1 MHPFRGLF
9 GRLVLGQVLV
19 IAAGAVS
26 LAVVAIAVAP
36 AIFHQHVKDALGA
49 VPSGEMHHLDQAF
62 QDTLVLALAAA
73 VGVAVIT
80 ALAMSL
86 LLAKRI
92 ADPIDELA
100 DAARRV
106 ASGEL
111 GVRVALTGADEL
123 RAVSASFNWLAEDL
137 EASERER
144 RAFIS
149 DVTHELR
156 TPVATIDGYLEG
168 LADGV
173 VAAEAETWS
182 MLRTQTDRMR
192 RLIDDL
198 TTLTRAVEG
207 RIDLR
212 ISPLNVAD
220 VVGTAAAAAR
230 PAFASKSV
238 RQDVDAEQIDI
249 QADPD
254 RLGEVMAN
262 LLTNAL
268 RHTPPSGTVTLGAH
282 RIPTGAR
289 IEVAD
294 TGDGIPPDELE
305 RIFDRF
311 HRVDPSRSRASGG
324 SGLGL
329 PISRA
334 LIQAHGGTIHAE
346 PAAGTNGLR
355 VIIELPG
362 TLPASDTSPGSRD

>member
-1 MHPFRGLF
+1 MNPFRSLF

-26 LAVVAIAVAP
+26 LAVVAVAIAP
-36 AIFHQHVKDALGA
+36 AIFHQHVKDALGV

-73 VGVAVIT
+73 VGVAAIT

-92 ADPIDELA
+92 ADPIDDLA
-100 DAARRV
+100 DAAQRV

-123 RAVSASFNWLAEDL
+123 RAVSASFNRLAEDL

-149 DVTHELR
+149 DVAHELR

-173 VAAEAETWS
+173 VTAAPETWT

-198 TTLTRAVEG
+198 TTLTRADEG

-212 ISPLNVAD
+212 ISPLD
-220 VVGTAAAAAR
+220 VTDVLEAAAAAAQ
-230 PAFASKSV
+230 PAFFSKRV
-238 RQDVDAEQIDI
+238 ALEIDAEHIGI
-249 QADPD
+249 HADPD

-262 LLTNAL
+262 LLANAL
-268 RHTPPSGTVTLGAH
+268 RHTPSDGTVTLRAYRTAIGV
-282 RIPTGAR
+282 RIAVT
-289 IEVAD
+289 D
-294 TGDGIPPDELE
+294 TGEGIPLDELE

-311 HRVDPSRSRASGG
+311 HRIDPSRSRASGG

-334 LIQAHGGTIHAE
+334 LIQAHGGTIRAE
-346 PAAGTNGLR
+346 PAPDSSGVR
-355 VIIELPG
+355 MIIDLPDA
-362 TLPASDTSPGSRD
+362 PDA

>member
-1 MHPFRGLF
+1 MHPFRSLF

-26 LAVVAIAVAP
+26 LAVVAVAVAP
-36 AIFHQHVKDALGA
+36 AIFHQHVENALGV

-62 QDTLVLALAAA
+62 QDTLILALAAA
-73 VGVAVIT
+73 VGVAAIT
-80 ALAMSL
+80 ALAISL

-92 ADPIDELA
+92 AAPIDDLA
-100 DAARRV
+100 DAAQRV
-106 ASGEL
+106 AAGDL

-123 RAVSASFNWLAEDL
+123 RAVSESFNRLAEDL
-137 EASERER
+137 EASERGR

-149 DVTHELR
+149 DVAHELR

-168 LADGV
+168 LSDGIVIAD
-173 VAAEAETWS
+173 AETWT
-182 MLRTQTDRMR
+182 MLRLQADRMR

-198 TTLTRAVEG
+198 TTLTRADEG

-212 ISPLNVAD
+212 ISSLNLAD
-220 VVGTAAAAAR
+220 VLENAAAACQQEFSA
-230 PAFASKSV
+230 KGV
-238 RQDVDAEQIDI
+238 GLNVHAEQIDVH
-249 QADPD
+249 ADPD

-262 LLTNAL
+262 LLANAL
-268 RHTPPSGTVTLGAH
+268 RHTPPGGTVTASSH
-282 RIPTGAR
+282 RVPSGVR

-294 TGDGIPPDELE
+294 TGEGIPPDELE

-311 HRVDPSRSRASGG
+311 HRIDPSRSRSTGG

-334 LIQAHGGTIHAE
+334 LIRAHGGSIHAE
-346 PAAGTNGLR
+346 PASGTSGMR
-355 VIIELPG
+355 MVVD
-362 TLPASDTSPGSRD
+362 LPASSPA

>member
-1 MHPFRGLF
+1 MQPFRSLF

-19 IAAGAVS
+19 IAAGAIS

-36 AIFHQHVKDALGA
+36 AIFHQHVKDALGT

-73 VGVAVIT
+73 VGVAAIT

-92 ADPIDELA
+92 ADPIDDLA
-100 DAARRV
+100 AAAQRV
-106 ASGEL
+106 AGGEL

-123 RAVSASFNWLAEDL
+123 RAVSASFNRLAEDL
-137 EASERER
+137 EVSEQDR

-149 DVTHELR
+149 DVAHELR

-173 VAAEAETWS
+173 VVAEVETWT

-198 TTLTRAVEG
+198 TTLTRADEG

-212 ISPLNVAD
+212 INPLNVVD
-220 VVGTAAAAAR
+220 VLETAAAAAQ
-230 PAFASKSV
+230 PAFVSKGV
-238 RQDVDAEQIDI
+238 ALDVDAEQIGI
-249 QADPD
+249 HADPD
-254 RLGEVMAN
+254 RLAEVMAN
-262 LLTNAL
+262 LLANAL
-268 RHTPPSGTVTLGAH
+268 RHTPPGGTVTLRAH
-282 RIPTGAR
+282 HIPFGVR
-289 IEVAD
+289 VEVAD
-294 TGDGIPPDELE
+294 TGEGIPADDLQ
-305 RIFDRF
+305 RVFDRF

-324 SGLGL
+324 S
-329 PISRA
+329 
-334 LIQAHGGTIHAE
+334 
-346 PAAGTNGLR
+346 
-355 VIIELPG
+355 
-362 TLPASDTSPGSRD
+362 

>member
-1 MHPFRGLF
+1 MRPFRSLF

-19 IAAGAVS
+19 IAAGALS
-26 LAVVAIAVAP
+26 LAAVAVAVAP
-36 AIFHQHVKDALGA
+36 AIFHQHVKDALGV

-73 VGVAVIT
+73 VGVAAIT

-92 ADPIDELA
+92 ADPIDDLA
-100 DAARRV
+100 DAAQRV
-106 ASGEL
+106 AGGEL
-111 GVRVALTGADEL
+111 GVRVALTGAHEL
-123 RAVSASFNWLAEDL
+123 RAVSASFNRLAEDL

-173 VAAEAETWS
+173 VAAEHETWV

-198 TTLTRAVEG
+198 TTLTRADEG

-212 ISPLNVAD
+212 VSSLDVAD
-220 VVGTAAAAAR
+220 VLETAAAAAQQ
-230 PAFASKSV
+230 AFSSKGV
-238 RQDVDAEQIDI
+238 GLDVDAEQMDV

-262 LLTNAL
+262 LLANAL
-268 RHTPPSGTVTLGAH
+268 RHTPPGGTVTVSSH
-282 RIPTGAR
+282 RVPAGVC
-289 IEVAD
+289 IEVVD
-294 TGDGIPPDELE
+294 TGEGIPPDELE

-311 HRVDPSRSRASGG
+311 HRIDPSRSRASGG

-334 LIQAHGGTIHAE
+334 LIRAHGGTVRAE
-346 PAAGTNGLR
+346 PAPGSSG
-355 VIIELPG
+355 VWMIIELPASP
-362 TLPASDTSPGSRD
+362 PA

>member
-1 MHPFRGLF
+1 MNPFRSLL

-26 LAVVAIAVAP
+26 LAVVAVAIAP
-36 AIFHQHVKDALGA
+36 AIFHQHVKDALGV

-62 QDTLVLALAAA
+62 QDTLILALGAA
-73 VGVAVIT
+73 VGIAAIT

-92 ADPIDELA
+92 ADPIDDLA
-100 DAARRV
+100 DAAQRV

-123 RAVSASFNWLAEDL
+123 RAVSASFNRLAEDL

-149 DVTHELR
+149 DVAHELR

-173 VAAEAETWS
+173 VDAKAETWA

-198 TTLTRAVEG
+198 TTLTRADEG

-212 ISPLNVAD
+212 ISSLDVAD
-220 VVGTAAAAAR
+220 VLETAAAAAQ
-230 PAFASKSV
+230 PAFSIKGV
-238 RQDVDAEQIDI
+238 GMDVDAEPTGIH
-249 QADPD
+249 ADAD

-262 LLTNAL
+262 LLANAL
-268 RHTPPSGTVTLGAH
+268 RHTPSGGTVRLSAY
-282 RIPTGAR
+282 RIHTGVR

-294 TGDGIPPDELE
+294 TGEGIPAEELE
-305 RIFDRF
+305 RVFDRF

-324 SGLGL
+324 TGLGL

-334 LIQAHGGTIHAE
+334 LIQAHGGRIHAE
-346 PAAGTNGLR
+346 PASGSSG
-355 VIIELPG
+355 VQMIIDLPD
-362 TLPASDTSPGSRD
+362 TTPASEASPPTPD